1 MSVGTKVSLVVGVL
15 FAAVLAFYYGLGSPV
30 KNDLE
35 SASKNQSSENPKLVA
50 AMDKSAAQL
59 PAKNRATKRPSSLG
73 ASANQRRGLLSE
85 SVQRAMG
92 SNQPQEKTKITPP
105 EQLRKGAARGSL
117 TENIQNNLAK
127 DSGRDSVPVK
137 VEPQAVDPLARK
149 VAEKTRAGSTVRPG
163 NGGRPTS
170 SRGSLTG
177 KPKTTSYTVKKND
190 SMWTISKAWFG
201 EGSKWNL
208 IAKANPYVDPDRL
221 KLGQVIQLPSKSAG
235 PRPKPAPVMRDA
247 PNSYRVKDGDT
258 LSSIAG
264 KYYGDETKW
273 QIIYEANRD
282 VIGNDP
288 GALELGARLR
298 IPPKSS

>member
-35 SASKNQSSENPKLVA
+35 SASKNQASENLKQVA
-50 AMDKSAAQL
+50 AIDKATAQL
-59 PAKNRATKRPSSLG
+59 PTKTRQAKRPSLRGS
-73 ASANQRRGLLSE
+73 ASQRRGILSE
-85 SVQRAMG
+85 SVQRTLG
-92 SNQPQEKTKITPP
+92 SSQSLEEAKITPLS
-105 EQLRKGAARGSL
+105 ENRMRRNKGSGGSKV
-117 TENIQNNLAK
+117 QDNLAK
-127 DSGRDSVPVK
+127 DSGKITPPVNA
-137 VEPQAVDPLARK
+137 EPKALDPLTRK
-149 VAEKTRAGSTVRPG
+149 VAEKPRST
-163 NGGRPTS
+163 S
-170 SRGSLTG
+170 FG
-177 KPKTTSYTVKKND
+177 KPRTTPYSVKKDD
-190 SMWTISKAWFG
+190 SMWTIAKAWFG

-208 IAKANPYVDPDRL
+208 IAQANPYVDPDRL
-221 KLGQVIQLPSKSAG
+221 KLGQILQLPPKGAG
-235 PRPKPAPVMRDA
+235 PRPKPQRITRDTA
-247 PNSYRVKDGDT
+247 NTYSVKAGDS

-273 QIIYEANRD
+273 RIIYEANRD

>member
-35 SASKNQSSENPKLVA
+35 TASKKQESESPRQVTAL
-50 AMDKSAAQL
+50 DKSRAQL
-59 PAKNRATKRPSSLG
+59 PARNRETKRPAFEDSTS
-73 ASANQRRGLLSE
+73 QRRGLLSE
-85 SVQRAMG
+85 SVQRAVGSGKPADKIRMG
-92 SNQPQEKTKITPP
+92 MS
-105 EQLRKGAARGSL
+105 GSVP
-117 TENIQNNLAK
+117 ENIQPNLAK
-127 DSGRDSVPVK
+127 DSGQDPQPVR

-149 VAEKTRAGSTVRPG
+149 VDEKPRPNSTAA
-163 NGGRPTS
+163 
-170 SRGSLTG
+170 RGSING
-177 KPKTTSYTVKKND
+177 KPRTTPYTVKKND
-190 SMWTISKAWFG
+190 SMWTIAKAWFG
-201 EGSKWNL
+201 NGSKWEL

-221 KLGQVIQLPSKSAG
+221 KLGQILQLPAKGAG
-235 PRPKPAPVMRDA
+235 PRPKPAPVARNTA
-247 PNSYRVKDGDT
+247 NTYRVQDGDS
-258 LSSIAG
+258 LSSIAD

-273 QIIYEANRD
+273 RIIYEANRD